1 MISSISSISGI
12 HSHLH
17 LQVAEIRQTSWQ
29 LEEEKSNVT
38 DNDDSNKNEKA
49 RDDEAVI
56 IAFVLPAG
64 LKPQNPVFPNM
75 LQDLLKIEKNA
86 VWPSVGQNKSGLVV
100 KVDVFLW
107 KTVLSCS
114 PGSIPSPVLKKGE
127 KKKWKEHSF
136 ANSLLLAD
144 FTSSQWITS
153 GEII

>member
-17 LQVAEIRQTSWQ
+17 LQVAEIIQTSWQ

-64 LKPQNPVFPNM
+64 LN
-75 LQDLLKIEKNA
+75 LKILSFRTCYKTY
-86 VWPSVGQNKSGLVV
+86 WKLRKMLG
-100 KVDVFLW
+100 DHLW
-107 KTVLSCS
+107 DRTRAVLSLKLTFSCEKQCWAAAQ
-114 PGSIPSPVLKKGE
+114 VQFQALCLKKE
-127 KKKWKEHSF
+127 KRKNEKST
-136 ANSLLLAD
+136 APRTL
-144 FTSSQWITS
+144 SSWLTLHPRNES
-153 GEII
+153 HLER

>member
-1 MISSISSISGI
+1 MFLHMISSISSISGI

-17 LQVAEIRQTSWQ
+17 LQVAEIIQTSWQ

-86 VWPSVGQNKSGLVV
+86 V
-100 KVDVFLW
+100 
-107 KTVLSCS
+107 
-114 PGSIPSPVLKKGE
+114 
-127 KKKWKEHSF
+127 
-136 ANSLLLAD
+136 
-144 FTSSQWITS
+144 
-153 GEII
+153 